1 MMKNDLKGLIIPDL
15 FEHLA
20 ADVQHKLDQK
30 TKPVGSL
37 GMMERLAKRMALIQG
52 TLEPQLSKPVM
63 LTVASDHHICEEGV
77 SPCPVE
83 ITWQQCLNFMQGGGG
98 IGLFCHEFGFDHYVV
113 DAGVDYD
120 FPAHDRLIEAKVRK
134 GTRNFRHEPAMTME
148 ECLLAIENGRRIVA
162 GFHQQGS
169 NVVGFGEMGIG
180 NTSPASALLS
190 VFGGLSPEVTV
201 GPGSGLSREGIN
213 HKMAVIK
220 QAIATHGVSDDPLVN
235 LANFGGLEIA
245 TICGGMIEAAL
256 RRMVILTDGFITTSA
271 VLAAE
276 AICPGVKDYV
286 FFSHQSMEQGHRL
299 MIDLLG
305 GEPILHLDFRLGEG
319 TGAAAAYPIL
329 KCSVAI
335 LNKMT
340 SFEEAG
346 VFNTAN

>member
-1 MMKNDLKGLIIPDL
+1 MKNDLKGLKIPDL

-20 ADVQHKLDQK
+20 VDVQHKLDQK

-52 TLEPQLSKPVM
+52 TLLPQLSKPVM
-63 LTVASDHHICEEGV
+63 LTVASDHQICEEGV

-83 ITWQQCLNFMQGGGG
+83 ITWQQCLNFMNGGGG
-98 IGLFCHEFGFDHYVV
+98 IGLFCQEFGFDHYVV

-120 FPAHDRLIEAKVRK
+120 FPPHDRLIEAKVRK
-134 GTRNFRHEPAMTME
+134 GTRNFLHEPAMTME
-148 ECLLAIENGRRIVA
+148 ECLQAIENGRRIVA

-190 VFGGLSPEVTV
+190 VFGGLSPDVTV
-201 GPGSGLSREGIN
+201 GPGSGLSHEGVN
-213 HKMAVIK
+213 HKMAVIQ
-220 QAIATHGVSDDPLVN
+220 QAIAKHGVSDDPLVN
-235 LANFGGLEIA
+235 LVNFGGLEIA